1 MKTNKKLNSTF
12 KVIYV
17 VVYTVGYTLAAAS
30 ECVRTF
36 GKSIRK
42 IAPLE
47 AQRKY
52 EKRKNRKFG

>member
-1 MKTNKKLNSTF
+1 MRTKKLNLAF

-17 VVYTVGYTLAAAS
+17 VVYTVGYTLAAAW

-36 GKSIRK
+36 GMSIRR

-52 EKRKNRKFG
+52 EKRKVRAR